1 MRHQVAQQTRIY
13 LNDQKFLEIETE
25 IIVVGPED
33 SQKFSNYWSENEI
46 PFIGLPDPTHT
57 VLKLYGQEIKIFKW
71 GRMPALVIIDNL
83 GSVRFV
89 HYGQNM
95 SDIPENADVLETLR
109 NLAKD

>member
-1 MRHQVAQQTRIY
+1 MAQLRDDY
-13 LNDQKFLEIETE
+13 QKFLELDTE

-89 HYGQNM
+89 HYGHNM

-109 NLAKD
+109 NLALD